1 MERSTPGTGRA
12 VEEVAAGAA
21 GEESSTRPIQP
32 VRALRGKEFSPDVSR
47 STHGG
52 RAGAT
57 MGARQSPTRGES
69 VSARR
74 VELFVDPVCPFAW
87 MTSRWLLHA
96 AEVREIEPVY
106 SVMSLSVLNEGR
118 ELDPGYRAMLD
129 DSWGPAR
136 LAIAIREAEGNEA
149 FARWYTAWGE
159 RYHVGGQNED
169 RRATAVAA
177 LADADLPAELI
188 ETYEPVAGD
197 EIDTALRASHEGA
210 TSRVGD
216 EVGTPVISFGEG
228 TAYFGP
234 VVSPAPRGEDAGKL
248 LDALATLASIDGF
261 YELKRSRSGGVDLS

>member
-1 MERSTPGTGRA
+1 M
-12 VEEVAAGAA
+12 
-21 GEESSTRPIQP
+21 
-32 VRALRGKEFSPDVSR
+32 
-47 STHGG
+47 
-52 RAGAT
+52 
-57 MGARQSPTRGES
+57 
-69 VSARR
+69 SARR

-149 FARWYTAWGE
+149 FSRWYTAWGE

-177 LADADLPAELI
+177 LADVDLPAELI
-188 ETYEPVAGD
+188 EKYDHVPGD
-197 EIDTALRASHEGA
+197 EIDTALRASHERA
-210 TSRVGD
+210 ISLVGD
-216 EVGTPVISFGEG
+216 DVGTPVITFGTG

-234 VVSPAPRGEDAGKL
+234 VISPAPRGEDAGKL
-248 LDALATLASIDGF
+248 LDAMEALSTIEGF
-261 YELKRSRSGGVDLS
+261 YEIKRSRSGGIDLS

>member
-1 MERSTPGTGRA
+1 MT
-12 VEEVAAGAA
+12 
-21 GEESSTRPIQP
+21 
-32 VRALRGKEFSPDVSR
+32 
-47 STHGG
+47 
-52 RAGAT
+52 
-57 MGARQSPTRGES
+57 
-69 VSARR
+69 ARR

-96 AEVREIEPVY
+96 AEVREIEPSY

-118 ELDPGYRAMLD
+118 DLDPGYRAMLD

-136 LAIAIREAEGNEA
+136 LAIAIDAAEGNEA

-177 LADADLPAELI
+177 LADAGLPAELI
-188 ETYEPVAGD
+188 EAYEPVAGD
-197 EIDTALRASHEGA
+197 EIDRALRASHEGA
-210 TSRVGD
+210 ISRVGD

-234 VVSPAPRGEDAGKL
+234 VVSPAPKGEEAGKL
-248 LDALATLASIDGF
+248 LDALATLSGIDGF
-261 YELKRSRSGGVDLS
+261 YELKRSRSGGVDFS

>member
-1 MERSTPGTGRA
+1 M
-12 VEEVAAGAA
+12 
-21 GEESSTRPIQP
+21 
-32 VRALRGKEFSPDVSR
+32 
-47 STHGG
+47 
-52 RAGAT
+52 
-57 MGARQSPTRGES
+57 
-69 VSARR
+69 SARR

-149 FARWYTAWGE
+149 FSRWYTAWGE

-216 EVGTPVISFGEG
+216 DVGTPVISFGEG

>member
-1 MERSTPGTGRA
+1 MT
-12 VEEVAAGAA
+12 
-21 GEESSTRPIQP
+21 
-32 VRALRGKEFSPDVSR
+32 
-47 STHGG
+47 
-52 RAGAT
+52 
-57 MGARQSPTRGES
+57 
-69 VSARR
+69 ARR

-118 ELDPGYRAMLD
+118 DLDPGYRAMLD

-136 LAIAIREAEGNEA
+136 LAIAIDAAEGNEA

-177 LADADLPAELI
+177 LADAGLPAELI
-188 ETYEPVAGD
+188 EAYEPVAGD
-197 EIDTALRASHEGA
+197 ETDTALRASHEGA

-216 EVGTPVISFGEG
+216 EVGTPVTSFGEG

-248 LDALATLASIDGF
+248 LDALATLASVDGF
-261 YELKRSRSGGVDLS
+261 YELKRSRSGGVDFS